1 MRFLKL
7 TADGSCGYFE
17 ESGTVVREILT
28 GVREK
33 LTPAWQVLQQ
43 GDCCWKIR
51 HHERHIEELRSQ
63 YLLAQRVT

>member
-33 LTPAWQVLQQ
+33 LTPV
-43 GDCCWKIR
+43 
-51 HHERHIEELRSQ
+51 
-63 YLLAQRVT
+63 